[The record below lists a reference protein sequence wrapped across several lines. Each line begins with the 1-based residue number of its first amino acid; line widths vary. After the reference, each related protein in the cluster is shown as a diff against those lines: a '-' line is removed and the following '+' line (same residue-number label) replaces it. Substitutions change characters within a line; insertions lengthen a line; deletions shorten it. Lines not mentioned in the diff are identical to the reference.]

1 MLRSKI
7 RAYIDLSPL
16 TREEVRNAMEVTEN
30 TLSSWCT
37 GKAKPTLEK
46 AFKLSRLLG
55 VTVED
60 LYEWREDDE

>member
-1 MLRSKI
+1 MLKSRI

-16 TREEVRNAMEVTEN
+16 TREEVRKTMEVTEN

-37 GKAKPTLEK
+37 GKAIPSLEK

-60 LYEWREDDE
+60 LYEWREEE